1 LSFIAIYFEY
11 EIGGND
17 FKNMDRSNT
26 ISNSCLCSDT
36 VFKSIFESNYKLI
49 RNYLIYKYKDVDRA
63 EDVAQNA
70 FVILWEN
77 CSNLKPEQAKSFLFT
92 TAIRLSLNEIK
103 HDKVVSN
110 FELQSNKNALNSESP
125 EFLLE
130 ETELKKQLEFAIN
143 QLPEKQREVFLMN
156 RFDNQS
162 YLEIA
167 NVLGLSVKAVEK
179 RMHLALLTLRKV
191 MKNI

>member
-1 LSFIAIYFEY
+1 
-11 EIGGND
+11 
-17 FKNMDRSNT
+17 MDISNT
-26 ISNSCLCSDT
+26 VSNSCLCSDS
-36 VFKSIFESNYKLI
+36 VFKSIFELNYKLI
-49 RNYLIYKYKDVDRA
+49 RNYLIYKYKDVERA

-77 CSNLKPEQAKSFLFT
+77 CENLKPEQAKSFLFT

-103 HDKVVSN
+103 HSKVVFE

-130 ETELKKQLEFAIN
+130 ETELKKLLEQAIN

-162 YLEIA
+162 YVEIA
-167 NVLGLSVKAVEK
+167 SLLGLSVKAIEK

-191 MKNI
+191 IKNI